1 MILQESCNIDVRA
14 ANKEPDRE
22 WMAENVPVFEK
33 IFYLGHFLFD
43 TVQAISGEKFANG
56 STDILIENDLITFA
70 ETKEWDK
77 FIYSLCYHFLE
88 DGRNSII
95 DTNLQDDFNRRIK
108 TELGLDLTN
117 IGGTLAYLNNELQN
131 RNPPML
137 CTLAEFINLLKE
149 NSKSPDIEPFI
160 NGLILNRDN
169 VTSIKMGAI
178 SPYTGNRILHKPILT
193 FNLDGTPCILTE
205 QYSFMEALN
214 TFFQNGITLGKIPAE
229 WEDIQFMK
237 AICKDYKAHHKNIL
251 EDPVEES
258 LKSNEIKYIRNVK
271 TLYGSDGND
280 LSINDTPG
288 EIDFIFLLNKKIYI
302 ADCKNLTKR
311 YEIHGY
317 YQDISKFKDKY
328 NPKMKEKLTFF
339 NNQRAKLEDN
349 LRVCLKLP
357 DLDLSAFKIE
367 GIFIINTPTLYALN
381 GDYKTYT
388 FHRFNQLLAGK
399 DFFNS
404 YMDWPEGVG
413 THKIKWPF
421 IDNLKKVIAGM

>member
-1 MILQESCNIDVRA
+1 M
-14 ANKEPDRE
+14 
-22 WMAENVPVFEK
+22 
-33 IFYLGHFLFD
+33 
-43 TVQAISGEKFANG
+43 
-56 STDILIENDLITFA
+56 
-70 ETKEWDK
+70 
-77 FIYSLCYHFLE
+77 
-88 DGRNSII
+88 
-95 DTNLQDDFNRRIK
+95 
-108 TELGLDLTN
+108 
-117 IGGTLAYLNNELQN
+117 
-131 RNPPML
+131 
-137 CTLAEFINLLKE
+137 
-149 NSKSPDIEPFI
+149 
-160 NGLILNRDN
+160 
-169 VTSIKMGAI
+169 
-178 SPYTGNRILHKPILT
+178 
-193 FNLDGTPCILTE
+193 
-205 QYSFMEALN
+205 
-214 TFFQNGITLGKIPAE
+214 
-229 WEDIQFMK
+229 
-237 AICKDYKAHHKNIL
+237 

-258 LKSNEIKYIRNVK
+258 LKSNGIKYIRNVK
-271 TLYGSDGND
+271 TLYSSDGND

-328 NPKMKEKLTFF
+328 NPKMKEKLSFF
-339 NNQRAKLEDN
+339 NNQRAKLEEN

-413 THKIKWPF
+413 TYKIKWPF